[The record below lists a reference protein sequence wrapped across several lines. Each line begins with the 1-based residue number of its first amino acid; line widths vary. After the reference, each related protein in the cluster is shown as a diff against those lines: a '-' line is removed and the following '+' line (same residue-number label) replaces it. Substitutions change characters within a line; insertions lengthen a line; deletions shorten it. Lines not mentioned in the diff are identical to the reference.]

1 MDWPK
6 ATTRESYLNDK
17 RVFRVFFPKIHFLF
31 PTGFCLDSPGP
42 LDSKE
47 KYVFA
52 AFKCLCLQKTY
63 LNFLMN
69 LVVLWISLPL
79 VRLLIL

>member
-6 ATTRESYLNDK
+6 ETVLESRTYFND
-17 RVFRVFFPKIHFLF
+17 RMVFYVLFPKRYIFLF

-47 KYVFA
+47 KYVFTA
-52 AFKCLCLQKTY
+52 LKCLCLEKSS
-63 LNFLMN
+63 LKFLMK
-69 LVVLWISLPL
+69 LVMLWI
-79 VRLLIL
+79 

>member
-1 MDWPK
+1 M
-6 ATTRESYLNDK
+6 
-17 RVFRVFFPKIHFLF
+17 VFHVLFPEVLLF

-52 AFKCLCLQKTY
+52 GFKSLCLGKTF
-63 LNFLMN
+63 LNVLLKFL
-69 LVVLWISLPL
+69 VLWMGTLDLADPSKTCGSCK
-79 VRLLIL
+79 